1 MSLPPGP
8 ALVIGDQ
15 ASLVVIAGEDL
26 LDLAPDLAVQ
36 PAIGAELAQQRLE
49 VVEGLVGAPQPDLQL
64 GRLHGELDSSKG
76 VLDLGGQGLE
86 AGQGLGGLVLLG
98 QGRGDLLLHPEVVR
112 EEGLTAIPDLEGLVG
127 LLGALVHA
135 AQRLEDFQQ
144 VVALRPA
151 ADGPLERLGGALR
164 LADQHQFLAEV
175 ISRQRVAGA
184 GGLGLAQGLDG
195 RGVLAALR
203 LEQAQDQPGGAVAG
217 GLGRAVAQRLEEKVE
232 RAALDV
238 VAVDAVQRRA
248 AAGCLL
254 QQREVALQCPGLP
267 LLLRRE
273 RIVAAR
279 NRMRRGRLRPGAPL

>member
-15 ASLVVIAGEDL
+15 ASLVVIAGENL

-64 GRLHGELDSSKG
+64 GGLHGELDLAKG

-86 AGQGLGGLVLLG
+86 SGQGLGGLVLLG

-112 EEGLTAIPDLEGLVG
+112 EEGLKAILDLEGLVG

-144 VVALRPA
+144 VVTLRPA
-151 ADGPLERLGGALR
+151 ADGPLERLG
-164 LADQHQFLAEV
+164 
-175 ISRQRVAGA
+175 
-184 GGLGLAQGLDG
+184 
-195 RGVLAALR
+195 
-203 LEQAQDQPGGAVAG
+203 
-217 GLGRAVAQRLEEKVE
+217 
-232 RAALDV
+232 
-238 VAVDAVQRRA
+238 
-248 AAGCLL
+248 
-254 QQREVALQCPGLP
+254 
-267 LLLRRE
+267 
-273 RIVAAR
+273 AR
-279 NRMRRGRLRPGAPL
+279 SGWPTSTSSWPR